1 MVPIAMSMSLNSYL
15 TLNCYLNLASRPFF
29 DSRISNNIKR
39 LLELIQ
45 EFPKTNPSTTDKSSE
60 LDVEKLFSRIR
71 SRYRVLCSS
80 LGMAPRL
87 RTATSD
93 NGRKMTTED
102 EELEDGSDSSG
113 PSRPKVWSI
122 MSQLDSSVTNQDLSY

>member
-1 MVPIAMSMSLNSYL
+1 L
-15 TLNCYLNLASRPFF
+15 RPGVFFF
-29 DSRISNNIKR
+29 DSRILNNIKR
-39 LLELIQ
+39 LLDLIQ
-45 EFPKTNPSTTDKSSE
+45 EFPKTNPSTADNPSE

-93 NGRKMTTED
+93 NGRQTATED
-102 EELEDGSDSSG
+102 GELEDGDDGTSS
-113 PSRPKVWSI
+113 RLLKPKVWSI
-122 MSQLDSSVTNQDLSY
+122 MSQLDSSVTNEDLSY